1 MSRLVLVQHYISL
14 HYIKLIYQLAQQAY
28 IIYCMTVIY
37 LITLYNQP
45 RYNQPRYNQPRPY
58 SGYNRKTL
66 LIGDIGFLG

>member
-14 HYIKLIYQLAQQAY
+14 HYIRLIYQLAQQAY

-37 LITLYNQP
+37 LITLYNQS
-45 RYNQPRYNQPRPY
+45 RPY
-58 SGYNRKTL
+58 SGYNRKIL

>member
-1 MSRLVLVQHYISL
+1 MSGLVLVQHYISL

-45 RYNQPRYNQPRPY
+45 RYNQPRPY
-58 SGYNRKTL
+58 SGYNRKIL